1 MGPNIARQCYL
12 PVKWAC
18 GKRLSCKGFWA
29 HTFAAMVARSPLR
42 IAWLVAITVA
52 VLSAAVLW
60 WATGGRD
67 PWLVL
72 GLALLQGGVV
82 FGIGWFLIRRFI
94 EERVDLIYRAIHEA
108 RKGQAPSVM
117 SADLF
122 QAINADVSA
131 WAREKHTEIIGLKE
145 RERFRREF
153 IGNLAHELRTPI
165 FNIQGY
171 VLTLLEGGLEDP
183 KVNRNFL
190 ERASHGVDRM
200 INIVEDLELITQLE
214 SGVMSMSI
222 DRMDLRTPVEESI
235 EALEMKAAEKRFT
248 LRDRMEE
255 AVPVMGDHGR
265 LVQVFNNLFT
275 NAINYGRE
283 GGWCEVRAFDQGD
296 RVLVEV
302 SDNGI
307 GIASEH
313 WSRLFERFY
322 RVGQSRA
329 RNEGG
334 SGLGLSIVK
343 HIVEGHGGTITVKS
357 VEGEGTTFSF
367 TLAKA
372 R

>member
-1 MGPNIARQCYL
+1 
-12 PVKWAC
+12 
-18 GKRLSCKGFWA
+18 
-29 HTFAAMVARSPLR
+29 MVARSPLR
-42 IAWLVAITVA
+42 IAWLVAIMV
-52 VLSAAVLW
+52 
-60 WATGGRD
+60 
-67 PWLVL
+67 
-72 GLALLQGGVV
+72 ALLTALLLWSMTTGLSTAAELGMALAVGGVV
-82 FGIGWFLIRRFI
+82 FGITWFLIKRFI
-94 EERVDLIYRAIHEA
+94 EERVDLIYRAIHET

-122 QAINADVSA
+122 QAIDADVSA
-131 WAREKHTEIIGLKE
+131 WAREKHSEIVGLKE

-214 SGVMSMSI
+214 SGVMAMSI
-222 DRMDLRTPVEESI
+222 VRMDLRAPVDECM
-235 EALEMKAAEKRFT
+235 EALEMKAREKRFT
-248 LRDRMEE
+248 LRHRMED
-255 AVPVMGDHGR
+255 AVMVMGDHGR

-275 NAINYGRE
+275 NAINYGKE
-283 GGWCEVRAFDQGD
+283 GGWCEVKAFDQGD

-307 GIASEH
+307 GIAPEH
-313 WSRLFERFY
+313 WPRLFERFY

-357 VEGEGTTFSF
+357 VEGQGTTFSF
-367 TLAKA
+367 TLKKA